1 MEYIGL
7 QQISKNNQV
16 ISSLNLR
23 DDENAV
29 IAGTV
34 EIDDTVTIPS
44 GSTVVII

>member
-7 QQISKNNQV
+7 QQISKNNQT

-34 EIDDTVTIPS
+34 TLDATITIPS